1 MNMITR
7 KKRNIVLIL
16 SGLLLSV
23 LLLYFFFKPDQP
35 ATATYAYPP
44 VKVAVATV
52 ESREAP
58 RSLTAVGELEAVRQ
72 IQVAAEASGRVEK
85 IYFQSGQY
93 VHAGQILLKLNDA
106 VEQGEIEQLKAKLKL
121 HQAIY
126 KRGHELAEMNA
137 VAKEEVENALSNR
150 DVTLGQIKQLNAK
163 IQQKVIRAPFAGMIG
178 IRKAHQGQYINIGEP
193 IVSLVDT
200 QNLLV
205 NFNLDERIAPQIR
218 QGQALKVALD
228 AFPNQSFNAHVTA
241 IDPLISKSRTV
252 QIQAQLPNSEN
263 RFKAGMFASVIL
275 NQDQAET
282 ALMIPETAVT
292 YTAYGETVFVATM
305 TDGKLLAHK
314 IAVKVGERADGWV
327 EIKQGLKQGDK
338 VITSGQLKLSDQMPI
353 EALATDTLNQTAKAA
368 PIQEPSV

>member
-23 LLLYFFFKPDQP
+23 LLYFFFKPDQP
-35 ATATYAYPP
+35 ATAAYAYPP

-72 IQVAAEASGRVEK
+72 VQVAAEAAGRVEK

-178 IRKAHQGQYINIGEP
+178 IRKVHQGQYINIGEP

-368 PIQEPSV
+368 PIQEPNV

>member
-35 ATATYAYPP
+35 AAAAYAYPP

-163 IQQKVIRAPFAGMIG
+163 IQQKVISYALKKVNLEDINFKQDNPNLPEDISNRIVNQLSETAKPSYQLFWVAMG
-178 IRKAHQGQYINIGEP
+178 AHG
-193 IVSLVDT
+193 
-200 QNLLV
+200 LLV
-205 NFNLDERIAPQIR
+205 
-218 QGQALKVALD
+218 
-228 AFPNQSFNAHVTA
+228 
-241 IDPLISKSRTV
+241 
-252 QIQAQLPNSEN
+252 
-263 RFKAGMFASVIL
+263 
-275 NQDQAET
+275 
-282 ALMIPETAVT
+282 
-292 YTAYGETVFVATM
+292 
-305 TDGKLLAHK
+305 LLAFVFDHH
-314 IAVKVGERADGWV
+314 
-327 EIKQGLKQGDK
+327 
-338 VITSGQLKLSDQMPI
+338 
-353 EALATDTLNQTAKAA
+353 
-368 PIQEPSV
+368 

>member
-35 ATATYAYPP
+35 AAAAYAYPP

-126 KRGHELAEMNA
+126 KRGQELAEMNA

-178 IRKAHQGQYINIGEP
+178 IRKVHQGQYINIGEP

-338 VITSGQLKLSDQMPI
+338 VISSGQLKLSDQMPI

>member
-35 ATATYAYPP
+35 AAAAYAYPP

-126 KRGHELAEMNA
+126 KRGQELAEMNA

-178 IRKAHQGQYINIGEP
+178 IRKVHQGQYINIGEP

-368 PIQEPSV
+368 PIQEPNV

>member
-35 ATATYAYPP
+35 AAAAYAYPP

-72 IQVAAEASGRVEK
+72 VQVAAEAAGRVEK

-126 KRGHELAEMNA
+126 KRGQELAEMNA

-178 IRKAHQGQYINIGEP
+178 IRKVHQGQYINIGEP

-338 VITSGQLKLSDQMPI
+338 VISSGQLKLSDQMPI

>member
-23 LLLYFFFKPDQP
+23 LLYFFFKPDQP
-35 ATATYAYPP
+35 ATAAYAYPP

-72 IQVAAEASGRVEK
+72 VQVAAEAAGRVEK

-126 KRGHELAEMNA
+126 KRGQELAEMNA

-178 IRKAHQGQYINIGEP
+178 IRKVHQGQYINIGEP

-292 YTAYGETVFVATM
+292 YTAYGETVFVATV

-338 VITSGQLKLSDQMPI
+338 VISSGQLKLSDQMPI

-368 PIQEPSV
+368 PIQEPNV

>member
-1 MNMITR
+1 M
-7 KKRNIVLIL
+7 
-16 SGLLLSV
+16 
-23 LLLYFFFKPDQP
+23 
-35 ATATYAYPP
+35 
-44 VKVAVATV
+44 
-52 ESREAP
+52 
-58 RSLTAVGELEAVRQ
+58 
-72 IQVAAEASGRVEK
+72 
-85 IYFQSGQY
+85 
-93 VHAGQILLKLNDA
+93 
-106 VEQGEIEQLKAKLKL
+106 
-121 HQAIY
+121 
-126 KRGHELAEMNA
+126 
-137 VAKEEVENALSNR
+137 AKEEVENALSNR

-178 IRKAHQGQYINIGEP
+178 IRKVHQGQYINIGEP

-368 PIQEPSV
+368 PIQEPNV